1 MEMARFNIAKII
13 ILDNEF
19 CKIVIDKEKHSIIHV
34 RQCDKEI
41 NENVTEMCEQ
51 MEKEYT
57 IDSMAAE
64 AHYKGGVV
72 MSKLLNSHIDKQ
84 CISFIDNFNV
94 KLIKYNEVL

>member
-19 CKIVIDKEKHSIIHV
+19 CNIVINKEKHSIIHV

-41 NENVTEMCEQ
+41 NEDVTELCEQ

-57 IDSMAAE
+57 IDSIVTE
-64 AHYKGGVV
+64 VPYKGGVV
-72 MSKLLNSHIDKQ
+72 MSKLLNNNIDKQ

-94 KLIKYNEVL
+94 ELIKYNEVV

>member
-1 MEMARFNIAKII
+1 MEMERFNSAKII

-19 CKIVIDKEKHSIIHV
+19 CNIVIDKEKHSIIHA

-57 IDSMAAE
+57 IDSMIAE
-64 AHYKGGVV
+64 VPYKGGVV
-72 MSKLLNSHIDKQ
+72 MSKLLNNHIDKQ

-94 KLIKYNEVL
+94 ELIKYNEVI